1 MQYLSLCD
9 WLISLSTVSSRL
21 IHAIAYVRISFGG
34 CLVFAVCTHCVLL
47 VLSSV
52 DEYLGCSHILTIV
65 NNAVRNMSVE
75 TFHWDS
81 TLNSHGYISRN
92 RIAELHSISIFNF
105 WRTAIPFSLAV
116 HFIVPSTGHEG
127 PDSLHPHQTY
137 FLFVFG
143 SSYPWYLW
151 DDIWCSFWFTFS
163 W

>member
-34 CLVFAVCTHCVLL
+34 CLVFAVYTHCVLL

-105 WRTAIPFSLAV
+105 LKNCYTIFLSCTFYSPLNRARGSWFSTSS
-116 HFIVPSTGHEG
+116 PN
-127 PDSLHPHQTY
+127 TY
-137 FLFVFG
+137 FLF
-143 SSYPWYLW
+143 
-151 DDIWCSFWFTFS
+151 CFW
-163 W
+163 